1 MRRNQSSL
9 LSDSGYLLLFILCFI
24 SVVFTSG
31 DQTHYLSNI
40 ILLNAAFLIAIIT
53 YFTNII
59 TGLIFNIVFIFG
71 YGSFILYQTI
81 IVGTIIDGE
90 RFFWLFIPPLF
101 TVVTW
106 MMTLGNRRLQSE
118 NERLQRKNESLA
130 TMDES
135 TNLKNMRSLHQ
146 DASVFMALSTRYE
159 IPLTLMIITV
169 RYWDEVKRMISEE
182 QMNNVILD
190 ISKLSESS
198 VRMNDS
204 LYILNTNNPTWALLL
219 FTERTGADVVIDRI
233 KQKVDSLN
241 ADGFSSKYKVEL
253 QLRIGAIEY
262 NPETIKSP
270 IDFIAQAR
278 NQLEYDV

>member
-9 LSDSGYLLLFILCFI
+9 LSDSGFLLLFILCFI

-31 DQTHYLSNI
+31 DRTHYLTNI

-53 YFTNII
+53 YFSNLI
-59 TGLIFNIVFIFG
+59 TGLILNIVFIFG
-71 YGSFILYQTI
+71 YGSYILYQTI
-81 IVGTIIDGE
+81 IIGAVIE
-90 RFFWLFIPPLF
+90 NQRFFWLFIPPLF

-106 MMTLGNRRLQSE
+106 MMTLGNKRLQRE
-118 NERLQRKNESLA
+118 NERLKRRNESLA

-169 RYWDEVKRMISEE
+169 KYWDEVKRMISEE

-204 LYILNTNNPTWALLL
+204 LYILNYKNPTWALLL
-219 FTERTGADVVIDRI
+219 FTERTGADVVMDRI
-233 KQKVDSLN
+233 KQKVDALN
-241 ADGFSSKYKVEL
+241 ADGFASKYKVEL

-262 NPETIKSP
+262 NSETIKSP
-270 IDFIAQAR
+270 IDFISQAR
-278 NQLEYDV
+278 GQLEYDV